1 MLGPVGITVM
11 LVYLL
16 GYPLLTFFHVSFSSH
31 LDARAARRRVA
42 DIACMPRCNASC
54 VVERVL
60 RPYSTTA
67 PALPEVRQ
75 ILQQLRQC
83 LVPTLYSLSTH

>member
-16 GYPLLTFFHVSFSSH
+16 GYPLLTFFRVSHSSH

-60 RPYSTTA
+60 RPYSTRTA
-67 PALPEVRQ
+67 PAC
-75 ILQQLRQC
+75 LRSARYC
-83 LVPTLYSLSTH
+83 SRFASTH